1 MEFQTLKILVGETAA
16 HVWHG
21 GKGYPVLLMHGAG
34 PGTTAMANFSKVREA
49 LAEEGAPANVLVNAI
64 NPGPIETE
72 RIRYMCEA
80 KAEIEGI
87 TVEEARREM
96 GSETMVK
103 RFGEP
108 REVAALFAFLASS
121 RASFMTG

>member
-1 MEFQTLKILVGETAA
+1 
-16 HVWHG
+16 
-21 GKGYPVLLMHGAG
+21 
-34 PGTTAMANFSKVREA
+34 MANFSKVRAA
-49 LAEEGAPANVLVNAI
+49 LAAEGAPANVLVNAI

-87 TVEEARREM
+87 TVEEARPEM
-96 GSETMVK
+96 VSETMLK

-108 REVAALFAFLASS
+108 REVAALVAFLASS

>member
-1 MEFQTLKILVGETAA
+1 
-16 HVWHG
+16 
-21 GKGYPVLLMHGAG
+21 
-34 PGTTAMANFSKVREA
+34 MANFSKVREA

-72 RIRYMCEA
+72 RIRYMREA

-96 GSETMVK
+96 VSETMLK